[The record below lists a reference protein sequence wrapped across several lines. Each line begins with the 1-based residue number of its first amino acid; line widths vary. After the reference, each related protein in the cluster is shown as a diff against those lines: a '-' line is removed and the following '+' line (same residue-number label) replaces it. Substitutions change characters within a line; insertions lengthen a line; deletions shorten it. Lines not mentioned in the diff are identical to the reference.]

1 VLSPISSAALTCDRR
16 PSSTR
21 RTTSRRSISLRLIV
35 TSSFAICP
43 ASAQQHVAESGH
55 LHLGATHKCPITSNL
70 STTPAAHLRYPIYP
84 TEVAAALF
92 ADSAAQG
99 G

>member
-55 LHLGATHKCPITSNL
+55 FYLARSGQLHLGATAKTPITTNL
-70 STTPAAHLRYPIYP
+70 STTPRR
-84 TEVAAALF
+84 T
-92 ADSAAQG
+92 S
-99 G
+99 